1 MSRAQLFT
9 PPSALLHNVWLQN
22 DVSLCQLY
30 LPFQMNTG
38 VKLGINCQPKSD
50 VRFQIGKRY
59 LVSELQRVLSLSQ
72 GTTVITTVG
81 SHCYSR
87 VFQLYSKRSNQ
98 YQSKTQVQG
107 VQLVGEWFI
116 TIYEIQGSI
125 SSSAEQNQT
134 TITPQM
140 LQMEEDT
147 SWLQDSEHRHQVLAN
162 WYKSGSTMLQKM
174 AFLCLFLPV
183 ASFVKQAISLVDFLL
198 VGRLVYVSY
207 HTHPSLS
214 VQTCK
219 APHAAGRYKAQVSC
233 VSIRGLLMSGWLCE
247 Y

>member
-1 MSRAQLFT
+1 M
-9 PPSALLHNVWLQN
+9 
-22 DVSLCQLY
+22 
-30 LPFQMNTG
+30 
-38 VKLGINCQPKSD
+38 
-50 VRFQIGKRY
+50 KRY

-81 SHCYSR
+81 SHC
-87 VFQLYSKRSNQ
+87 VQLYSKGSNQ
-98 YQSKTQVQG
+98 YQSKTRAQG
-107 VQLVGEWFI
+107 ELF
-116 TIYEIQGSI
+116 TTTYEIQGSI
-125 SSSAEQNQT
+125 SSSAERNQT

-183 ASFVKQAISLVDFLL
+183 ASFVEQAILLVDFLP
-198 VGRLVYVSY
+198 VGRLVYASY
-207 HTHPSLS
+207 HTHPILS

-219 APHAAGRYKAQVSC
+219 APRAAGRYKALCLHQRTSHV
-233 VSIRGLLMSGWLCE
+233 WLVM
-247 Y
+247 